1 MLYYFQARSKGR
13 GYIMKISTRG
23 RYGLTIVVVLGAKY
37 GEGPIPLR
45 QIAEEQSLSEAY
57 LEQLIPPLRNSGI
70 VKSVRGAYGGYKLAK
85 PPAEITSG
93 DVIRVLEGPIQP
105 VEGLDDEDIPQRE
118 LWKRIADAVRDVLD
132 TTTIEDL
139 IQTENHTEPDNYMFY
154 I

>member
-1 MLYYFQARSKGR
+1 
-13 GYIMKISTRG
+13 MKISTRG
-23 RYGLTIVVVLGAKY
+23 RYGLTIVVVLGTKY

-45 QIAEEQSLSEAY
+45 QIAEEQNLSEAY
-57 LEQLIPPLRNSGI
+57 LEQLIPPLRNNGI
-70 VKSVRGAYGGYKLAK
+70 VKSIRGAYGGYKLAK
-85 PPAEITSG
+85 HPSEITSG

-118 LWKRIADAVRDVLD
+118 LWKRIAEAVREVLD

-139 IQTENHTEPDNYMFY
+139 MKTTEGKEIDNYMFY